1 MSTETKPLQP
11 SQVGVIGAGVMGEA
25 LIAALIKFGMKA
37 SSICVSEKRAERAE
51 ELVNRYGIC
60 VCDLAQNVGGSD
72 VLLLV
77 VKPQDMASVLA
88 EIKGSIK
95 AGALVITFAAGKST
109 SFISSHLGTDN
120 PVIRVMPNTPMVMG
134 RGMSAMSLGGAATS
148 DDQNWVKKFL
158 SKAGEVIVIDE
169 SLQDAVTA
177 TSGSGPA
184 YYFAF
189 TEAVVGAARRLG
201 ISQED
206 AVTLASQTLIGAAL
220 MVEKSGKELKTL
232 RENVTSPNGTT
243 AAALKSFADSGLE
256 ELVYQAMK
264 AAHDRSIELS
274 S

>member
-1 MSTETKPLQP
+1 MSF
-11 SQVGVIGAGVMGEA
+11 SRVGIVGTGIIGEA
-25 LIAALIKFGMKA
+25 LIEVLLRAGLSRESLFVAEKRQELRDEIINKYD
-37 SSICVSEKRAERAE
+37 VSEIKDYSSLDAI
-51 ELVNRYGIC
+51 L
-60 VCDLAQNVGGSD
+60 LA
-72 VLLLV
+72 
-77 VKPQDMASVLA
+77 VKPQDSSATL
-88 EIKGSIK
+88 EIISDSLSGSPLI
-95 AGALVITFAAGKST
+95 VSFAAGIKIKS
-109 SFISSHLGTDN
+109 IEEKLGKGSR
-120 PVIRVMPNTPMVMG
+120 VIRVMPNTPMVMG
-134 RGMSAMSLGGAATS
+134 RGMSAMSLGSAATS
-148 DDQNWVKKFL
+148 DDQEWVKKFL
-158 SKAGEVIVIDE
+158 SNAGEVIVIDE

-220 MVEKSGKELKTL
+220 MVEKSGKDLKTL

-243 AAALKSFADSGLE
+243 GAALKSFSDSGLE
-256 ELVYQAMK
+256 ELVFLAMK

>member
-1 MSTETKPLQP
+1 MSFSK
-11 SQVGVIGAGVMGEA
+11 VGLVGTGIIGEA
-25 LIAALIKFGMKA
+25 LIEVLLRSGLAKESLFIAEKRQERRAEI
-37 SSICVSEKRAERAE
+37 SSKYGVSEIK
-51 ELVNRYGIC
+51 NYGSLDAIL
-60 VCDLAQNVGGSD
+60 LA
-72 VLLLV
+72 
-77 VKPQDMASVLA
+77 VKPQDFMATLETIS
-88 EIKGSIK
+88 GSLSGSPLI
-95 AGALVITFAAGKST
+95 ASFAAGIKIKSIEEKL
-109 SFISSHLGTDN
+109 SKGSR
-120 PVIRVMPNTPMVMG
+120 VIRVMPNTPMVMG
-134 RGMSAMSLGGAATS
+134 RGMSAISLGSATTS
-148 DDQNWVKKFL
+148 EDQEWVTGFL
-158 SKAGEVIVIDE
+158 SKAGEVIVVDE

-206 AVTLASQTLIGAAL
+206 AETLANQTLIGSAL
-220 MVEKSGKELKTL
+220 MVEKSGKELKKL

-256 ELVYQAMK
+256 ELVFQAMK

>member
-1 MSTETKPLQP
+1 MSF
-11 SQVGVIGAGVMGEA
+11 SRVGIVGTGIIGEA
-25 LIAALIKFGMKA
+25 LIEVLLRAGLSRESLFVAEKRQELRDEIINKYD
-37 SSICVSEKRAERAE
+37 VSEIKDYSSLSA
-51 ELVNRYGIC
+51 
-60 VCDLAQNVGGSD
+60 
-72 VLLLV
+72 VLFA
-77 VKPQDMASVLA
+77 VKPQDFMATLETISSSLSNSPLIV
-88 EIKGSIK
+88 S
-95 AGALVITFAAGKST
+95 FAAGIKIKS
-109 SFISSHLGTDN
+109 IEEKLGKGSR
-120 PVIRVMPNTPMVMG
+120 VIRVMPNTPMVMG
-134 RGMSAMSLGGAATS
+134 RGMSAMSLGSAAFS
-148 DDQNWVKKFL
+148 DDQEWVRGFL
-158 SKAGEVIVIDE
+158 SKAGEVIVVDE

-220 MVEKSGKELKTL
+220 MVEKSGKELNAL

-256 ELVYQAMK
+256 EIVYKAMK

>member
-1 MSTETKPLQP
+1 MSFSK
-11 SQVGVIGAGVMGEA
+11 VGIVGTGIIGEA
-25 LIAALIKFGMKA
+25 LIEVLLRSGLTRESLFIAEKRQERRDEIINKYG
-37 SSICVSEKRAERAE
+37 VSEIKDFGSLDAI
-51 ELVNRYGIC
+51 L
-60 VCDLAQNVGGSD
+60 LA
-72 VLLLV
+72 
-77 VKPQDMASVLA
+77 VKPQDLMATLETISDSLSSSPLIV
-88 EIKGSIK
+88 S
-95 AGALVITFAAGKST
+95 FAAGIKIKS
-109 SFISSHLGTDN
+109 IEEKLGKGSR
-120 PVIRVMPNTPMVMG
+120 VIRVMPNTPMVIG
-134 RGMSAMSLGGAATS
+134 RGMSAISLGSSVNTS
-148 DDQNWVKKFL
+148 DQDWVRGFL
-158 SKAGEVIVIDE
+158 SKAGEVIVVDE

-256 ELVYQAMK
+256 ELVFQAMK

>member
-1 MSTETKPLQP
+1 MSFSK
-11 SQVGVIGAGVMGEA
+11 VGIVGTGIIGEA
-25 LIAALIKFGMKA
+25 LIEVLLRSGLSKESLFIAEKRQERKDEIINKYD
-37 SSICVSEKRAERAE
+37 VSEITDYSSLDA
-51 ELVNRYGIC
+51 
-60 VCDLAQNVGGSD
+60 
-72 VLLLV
+72 VLFA
-77 VKPQDMASVLA
+77 VKPQDFMATLETISSSLSNSPLIV
-88 EIKGSIK
+88 S
-95 AGALVITFAAGKST
+95 FAAGIKIKS
-109 SFISSHLGTDN
+109 IEEKLGKGSR
-120 PVIRVMPNTPMVMG
+120 VIRVMPNTPMVMG
-134 RGMSAMSLGGAATS
+134 RGMSAMSLGSAAFS
-148 DDQNWVKKFL
+148 DDQEWVRGFL
-158 SKAGEVIVIDE
+158 SKAGEVIVVDE

-201 ISQED
+201 INQED

-220 MVEKSGKELKTL
+220 MVEKSGKELSTL

-256 ELVYQAMK
+256 EIVYKAMK

>member
-1 MSTETKPLQP
+1 MSFSK
-11 SQVGVIGAGVMGEA
+11 VGIVGTGIIGEA
-25 LIAALIKFGMKA
+25 LIEVLLRSGLSKESLFIAEKRQERRDEI
-37 SSICVSEKRAERAE
+37 SSKYGVSEIKD
-51 ELVNRYGIC
+51 YGSLDAIL
-60 VCDLAQNVGGSD
+60 LA
-72 VLLLV
+72 
-77 VKPQDMASVLA
+77 VKPQDFMTTLEAISDSLS
-88 EIKGSIK
+88 GSPLI
-95 AGALVITFAAGKST
+95 VSFAAGIKIKS
-109 SFISSHLGTDN
+109 IEEKLGKGLR
-120 PVIRVMPNTPMVMG
+120 VIRVMPNTPMVMG
-134 RGMSAMSLGGAATS
+134 RGMSAMSLGSSVNTS
-148 DDQNWVKKFL
+148 DQDLVRRFL
-158 SKAGEVIVIDE
+158 SQAGEVIVIDE
-169 SLQDAVTA
+169 SLQDAITA

>member
-1 MSTETKPLQP
+1 MSF
-11 SQVGVIGAGVMGEA
+11 SRVGIVGTGIIGEA
-25 LIAALIKFGMKA
+25 LIEVLLRAGLSRESLFVAEKRQERKDEIINKYD
-37 SSICVSEKRAERAE
+37 VSEITDYSSLDA
-51 ELVNRYGIC
+51 
-60 VCDLAQNVGGSD
+60 
-72 VLLLV
+72 VLFA
-77 VKPQDMASVLA
+77 VKPQDFMATLETISSSLSNSPLIV
-88 EIKGSIK
+88 S
-95 AGALVITFAAGKST
+95 FAAGIKIKS
-109 SFISSHLGTDN
+109 IEEKLGKGSR
-120 PVIRVMPNTPMVMG
+120 VIRVMPNTPMVMG
-134 RGMSAMSLGGAATS
+134 RGMSAMSLGSAAFS
-148 DDQNWVKKFL
+148 DDQEWVRGFL
-158 SKAGEVIVIDE
+158 SKAGEVIVVDE

-256 ELVYQAMK
+256 EMVYQAMK

>member
-1 MSTETKPLQP
+1 MSF
-11 SQVGVIGAGVMGEA
+11 SRVGIVGTGIIGEA
-25 LIAALIKFGMKA
+25 LIEVLLRSGLSKELLFIAEKRQERKDEIINKYG
-37 SSICVSEKRAERAE
+37 VSEIKDYSSLDA
-51 ELVNRYGIC
+51 
-60 VCDLAQNVGGSD
+60 
-72 VLLLV
+72 VLFA
-77 VKPQDMASVLA
+77 VKPQDFMATLETISSSLSNSPLIV
-88 EIKGSIK
+88 S
-95 AGALVITFAAGKST
+95 FAAGIKIKS
-109 SFISSHLGTDN
+109 IEEKLGKGSR
-120 PVIRVMPNTPMVMG
+120 VIRVMPNTPMAMG
-134 RGMSAMSLGGAATS
+134 RGMSAISLGSAATS
-148 DDQNWVKKFL
+148 DDQEWVKNFL
-158 SKAGEVIVIDE
+158 SNAGEVIVIDE

-220 MVEKSGKELKTL
+220 MVEKSGKELETL

-243 AAALKSFADSGLE
+243 AAALKSFADSDLE

>member
-1 MSTETKPLQP
+1 MSFSK
-11 SQVGVIGAGVMGEA
+11 VGIVGTGIIGEA
-25 LIAALIKFGMKA
+25 LIEVLLRSGLLKE
-37 SSICVSEKRAERAE
+37 SIFIAEKRQERRDE
-51 ELVNRYGIC
+51 ISSKYGASEIK
-60 VCDLAQNVGGSD
+60 DYSSLDAI
-72 VLLLV
+72 LIA
-77 VKPQDMASVLA
+77 VKPQDFMTTL
-88 EIKGSIK
+88 EIISNSLSGSPLI
-95 AGALVITFAAGKST
+95 VSFAAGIKIKS
-109 SFISSHLGTDN
+109 IEEKLGRGSR
-120 PVIRVMPNTPMVMG
+120 VIRVMPNTPMVIG
-134 RGMSAMSLGGAATS
+134 RGMSAISLGSAATS
-148 DDQNWVKKFL
+148 DDQEWVRGFL
-158 SKAGEVIVIDE
+158 SKAGEVIVVDE

-184 YYFAF
+184 YFFAF

-264 AAHDRSIELS
+264 AARDRSIELS

>member
-1 MSTETKPLQP
+1 MSF
-11 SQVGVIGAGVMGEA
+11 SRVGIVGTGIIGEA
-25 LIAALIKFGMKA
+25 LIEVLLRAGLSRESLFVAEKRQELRDEIITKYD
-37 SSICVSEKRAERAE
+37 VSEIKDYSSLDAI
-51 ELVNRYGIC
+51 L
-60 VCDLAQNVGGSD
+60 LA
-72 VLLLV
+72 
-77 VKPQDMASVLA
+77 VKPQDSSATLETISDSLS
-88 EIKGSIK
+88 GSPLI
-95 AGALVITFAAGKST
+95 VSFAAGIKIKS
-109 SFISSHLGTDN
+109 IEEKLGKGSR
-120 PVIRVMPNTPMVMG
+120 VIRVMPNTPMVMG
-134 RGMSAMSLGGAATS
+134 RGMSAMSLGSAATS
-148 DDQNWVKKFL
+148 DDQEWVKKFL
-158 SKAGEVIVIDE
+158 SNAGEVIVIDE

-220 MVEKSGKELKTL
+220 MVEKSGKDLKTL

-243 AAALKSFADSGLE
+243 AAALKSLADSGLE
-256 ELVYQAMK
+256 ELVFLAMK

>member
-1 MSTETKPLQP
+1 MSFSK
-11 SQVGVIGAGVMGEA
+11 VGIVGTGIIGEA
-25 LIAALIKFGMKA
+25 LIEVLLRSGISKESLFIA
-37 SSICVSEKRAERAE
+37 EKRQERKDE
-51 ELVNRYGIC
+51 IINKYDVNEIKDYSSL
-60 VCDLAQNVGGSD
+60 DA
-72 VLLLV
+72 VLFA
-77 VKPQDMASVLA
+77 VKPQDFMATLETISSSLSNSPLIV
-88 EIKGSIK
+88 S
-95 AGALVITFAAGKST
+95 FAAGIKIKS
-109 SFISSHLGTDN
+109 IEEKLGKGSR
-120 PVIRVMPNTPMVMG
+120 VIRVMPNTPMVMG
-134 RGMSAMSLGGAATS
+134 RGMSAMSLGSAAFS
-148 DDQNWVKKFL
+148 DDQEWVRGFL
-158 SKAGEVIVIDE
+158 SKAGEVIVVDE

-201 ISQED
+201 INQED

-220 MVEKSGKELKTL
+220 MVEKSGKELSTL

-256 ELVYQAMK
+256 EIVYKAMK

>member
-1 MSTETKPLQP
+1 MSF
-11 SQVGVIGAGVMGEA
+11 SRVGIVGTGIIGEA
-25 LIAALIKFGMKA
+25 LIGVLLRAGLSRESLFVAEKRQERKDEIINKYD
-37 SSICVSEKRAERAE
+37 VSEIKDYSSLDA
-51 ELVNRYGIC
+51 
-60 VCDLAQNVGGSD
+60 
-72 VLLLV
+72 VLFA
-77 VKPQDMASVLA
+77 VKPQDFMATLETISSSLSNSPLIV
-88 EIKGSIK
+88 S
-95 AGALVITFAAGKST
+95 FAAGIKIKS
-109 SFISSHLGTDN
+109 IEEKLGKGSR
-120 PVIRVMPNTPMVMG
+120 VIRVMPNTPMVMG
-134 RGMSAMSLGGAATS
+134 RGMSAMSLGSAAFS
-148 DDQNWVKKFL
+148 DDQEWVRGFL
-158 SKAGEVIVIDE
+158 SKAGEVIVVDE

-201 ISQED
+201 IAQED

-256 ELVYQAMK
+256 EIVYKAMK

>member
-1 MSTETKPLQP
+1 MSFSK
-11 SQVGVIGAGVMGEA
+11 VGIVGTGIIGEA
-25 LIAALIKFGMKA
+25 LIEVLLRFGLSKESLFITEKRQERRDEI
-37 SSICVSEKRAERAE
+37 SSKYGVSEIED
-51 ELVNRYGIC
+51 YGSLDAIL
-60 VCDLAQNVGGSD
+60 LA
-72 VLLLV
+72 
-77 VKPQDMASVLA
+77 VKPQDFMAILETISDSLSRSPLIV
-88 EIKGSIK
+88 S
-95 AGALVITFAAGKST
+95 FAAGIKIKS
-109 SFISSHLGTDN
+109 IEEKLGKGSR
-120 PVIRVMPNTPMVMG
+120 VIRVMPNTPMVIG
-134 RGMSAMSLGGAATS
+134 RGMSAMSLGCAATY
-148 DDQNWVKKFL
+148 DDQNWVKGFL

-189 TEAVVGAARRLG
+189 TEAVVGAARLLG
-201 ISQED
+201 IAQED

-220 MVEKSGKELKTL
+220 MVEKSGSELKTL

-256 ELVYQAMK
+256 EIVYKAMK